1 MMNVNEKMTG
11 KPSVDRPWM
20 RYYPEALISGL
31 EVPKCTVNEYLK
43 IGNTLGLCDYNPV
56 IGNNQSTYL

>member
-20 RYYPEALISGL
+20 RYYPKALISGL
-31 EVPKCTVNEYLK
+31 EVPKCTVN
-43 IGNTLGLCDYNPV
+43 
-56 IGNNQSTYL
+56 

>member
-20 RYYPEALISGL
+20 RYYPKALISGL
-31 EVPKCTVNEYLK
+31 
-43 IGNTLGLCDYNPV
+43 
-56 IGNNQSTYL
+56 